1 MRSWSIIRPAN
12 RPGPHRLSCSLHR
25 SDARGGCT
33 RRPGSPV
40 TPLGFSRQFRVGCRL
55 RDPVRA
61 CLCRLRHATADSEG
75 LGALVCRLD
84 PGESLPAR
92 TVTNWL
98 LADVGGTWA
107 RFAVLSESKLGPI
120 HTLGVGAY
128 ASAADAI
135 RHFTHCEANV
145 ASVARAVIA
154 AAGPVAGGRCA
165 LTNSPWVLEAEEL
178 KRIFGLFTVNIVND
192 LEALACA

>member
-1 MRSWSIIRPAN
+1 MVSA
-12 RPGPHRLSCSLHR
+12 
-25 SDARGGCT
+25 
-33 RRPGSPV
+33 
-40 TPLGFSRQFRVGCRL
+40 RQF
-55 RDPVRA
+55 
-61 CLCRLRHATADSEG
+61 RLRHATADSEG

-84 PGESLPAR
+84 PGGSRPAR
-92 TVTNWL
+92 TVTNCL

-128 ASAADAI
+128 ASAVDAI
-135 RHFTHCEANV
+135 RHFMHCEANG
-145 ASVARAVIA
+145 ASVARAIIA

-178 KRIFGLFTVNIVND
+178 KRTFGLSTVNIVND
-192 LEALACA
+192 LEALAWGIPHLAAVDCEAIGRGHEVASEPIAVIAPGTGLGMACLIPGHDEMRVLA